1 MEETKNT
8 QIGNEKKQ
16 GWRTG
21 LVIGAGIV
29 SIVYAQMICPYAYIV
44 PLLPHMYEYWDTM
57 PNDIAGIL
65 LFMTK
70 WMTNSIATLPCY
82 AIGQVYSITFL
93 FEIIFMIVGACSK
106 KTEKKGKMT
115 KAILV
120 TMLIKIILAYLFT
133 ALEFIIGMSFLIFP
147 DMNNMVSYQHWPLL
161 CSIVALMMFFGATTV
176 TVIYLVLKL
185 SKK

>member
-1 MEETKNT
+1 MEETKNS
-8 QIGNEKKQ
+8 QIGNGKPQ

-21 LVIGAGIV
+21 LVIGTGII
-29 SIVYAQMICPYAYIV
+29 SIVYAQMVCPYALIL
-44 PLLPHMYEYWDTM
+44 PLFPHMYEYWITM
-57 PNDIAGIL
+57 PDDISGIL

-70 WMTNSIATLPCY
+70 WMTNSIATLPVY

-93 FEIIFMIVGACSK
+93 FEIIFMIVGSLSK
-106 KTEKKGKMT
+106 KIETKRKMT

-147 DMNNMVSYQHWPLL
+147 DMNNMVSYQHWPIL
-161 CSIVALMMFFGATTV
+161 CSVVALMMFFGAAVV
-176 TVIYLVLKL
+176 TAIYLVLKL